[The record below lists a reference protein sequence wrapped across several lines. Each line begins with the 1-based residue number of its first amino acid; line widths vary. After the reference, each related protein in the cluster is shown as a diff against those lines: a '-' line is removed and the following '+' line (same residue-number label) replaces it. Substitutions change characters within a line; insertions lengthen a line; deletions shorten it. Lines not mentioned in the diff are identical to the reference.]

1 MIRIKMH
8 QPEAFRFFVQEPV
21 VFVNDLAICRISHFH
36 GIFGAKVHAIF
47 LHVQQI
53 QVCAALHRPEL
64 VQQAE
69 LPFPDGNFLA
79 REKCL
84 YRIAH
89 CWSYLFRFPP
99 IVFVQHWICG
109 TELLDIFQN
118 FLPAVFLMDH
128 HFFQVVLNF
137 LIILPFLQFFLV
149 HFVGLISP
157 IPRVKRH
164 RREKK
169 GGCHS
174 PRDPRCHAVLR
185 RISNLSC
192 FFLFMAGIAW

>member
-1 MIRIKMH
+1 MKIAVMGFGVVGSGVVKLIQKNAPVIR
-8 QPEAFRFFVQEPV
+8 ENTGAFLEVKRILDIRDFDGSEFAPLMTKSFSDIENDDEIEVVVETMGGLNPAFDFVSRCLKKKKHV
-21 VFVNDLAICRISHFH
+21 VSSN
-36 GIFGAKVHAIF
+36 K
-47 LHVQQI
+47 
-53 QVCAALHRPEL
+53 EL
-64 VQQAE
+64 VAT
-69 LPFPDGNFLA
+69 
-79 REKCL
+79 
-84 YRIAH
+84 Y
-89 CWSYLFRFPP
+89 
-99 IVFVQHWICG
+99 G